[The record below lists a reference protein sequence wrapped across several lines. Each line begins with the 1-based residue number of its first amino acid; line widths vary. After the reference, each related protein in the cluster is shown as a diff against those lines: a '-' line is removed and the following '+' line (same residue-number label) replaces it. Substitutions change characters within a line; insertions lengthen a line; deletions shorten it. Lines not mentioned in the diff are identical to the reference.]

1 MADDNNKDNGG
12 EKPQQ
17 PQQPQQATAS
27 PSLVAP
33 QKTAYKK
40 AVGDFTQQLQ
50 QMSLVVTQL
59 QAGLLQLKTQAIVP
73 EFVDGA
79 MEALVGVAKSI
90 TAAQQA
96 LVQSAT
102 PPQPKPQPTPKR
114 ESFDPLASA
123 RRLLEDKDR
132 VPSKERMFFVR
143 QTQVHPKEHYEVREA
158 GELAPVHVYRCPKT
172 GAYECDQDEAVSR
185 GKKNR
190 YVEAVKH
197 WAYRGKP
204 KVVEFGVDPDID
216 TNPSGTPADTSLSGG
231 GYERPG
237 FWGTHQPVGY
247 PDMKRDESITPTNE
261 LGQWNDFMDGLG
273 FKVVGPTIS
282 ISRNGKHYVLVNPD
296 TDSWTHRS
304 VSPALSINGTG
315 RASLERH
322 LKNLRAVESLV
333 GNDGSS

>member
-1 MADDNNKDNGG
+1 MPDDKNKDS
-12 EKPQQ
+12 KQAPQQQ
-17 PQQPQQATAS
+17 PQEQQPAAATAS

-96 LVQSAT
+96 LMQSAT
-102 PPQPKPQPTPKR
+102 PPQPKPQK
-114 ESFDPLASA
+114 ESIDPLARA
-123 RRLLEDKDR
+123 RHMLEDKDR
-132 VPSKERMFFVR
+132 VPSKDRMFFVR

-197 WAYRGKP
+197 WSYRGRP
-204 KVVEFGVDPDID
+204 KVVEFGNDPDID
-216 TNPSGTPADTSLSGG
+216 TNPSATPADASLSGG

-247 PDMKRDESITPTNE
+247 PDMKRDEAVTPTKE
-261 LGQWNDFMDGLG
+261 LGRWNDLLSGLG
-273 FKVVGPTIS
+273 FEVKDGNVYV
-282 ISRNGKHYVLVNPD
+282 SRNGKHYVFVHPD
-296 TDSWTHRS
+296 TENWTHRS
-304 VSPALSINGTG
+304 TAPALSVNGTG
-315 RASLERH
+315 KSALDRH
-322 LKNLRAVESLV
+322 LKNLHAFESMA
-333 GNDGSS
+333 GA